1 MRKWL
6 NMFTSDLVCL
16 LKGGAFAVF
25 LFVALVGCAPTEK
38 LYKQTIS
45 DHIITS
51 YENSLVSPDIVFNEL
66 KVERVYTAGDIRE
79 IIKEERGL
87 ERKDIPIDVIGRL
100 AGFPKNRQEWVY
112 EGEGLTE
119 DEVYLPCQIQ
129 MKGIRNGKKMM
140 RVIQC
145 AYILSFEDTPFFA
158 GFNTYYY
165 LSVDGKTCYGSQL
178 ISRW

>member
-1 MRKWL
+1 MKKRL

-25 LFVALVGCAPTEK
+25 LLVAFVGCAPTEK

-51 YENSLVSPDIVFNEL
+51 YKNSLVSPDIIFNEW

-87 ERKDIPIDVIGRL
+87 ERKDIPLDVIGRL
-100 AGFPKNRQEWVY
+100 VGFPENREEWVY
-112 EGEGLTE
+112 EGERLTE
-119 DEVYLPCQIQ
+119 KEVYLACRIQ

-140 RVIQC
+140 WVIQC
-145 AYILSFEDTPFFA
+145 GYILSFDDTPFFC
-158 GFNTYYY
+158 G
-165 LSVDGKTCYGSQL
+165 
-178 ISRW
+178 I